1 MVGRF
6 ELSIEPWPGLKQGW
20 CHSKPLRA
28 KWPDPPPLRG
38 GAPVRGTSHAFP
50 CTRPEAGK
58 AGQEFEMNKL
68 AFMFLAFGLVA
79 AVFGFAGLA
88 GAATPIAEF
97 FAVVFGLLSLGFLL
111 IGRTGSR
118 VTT

>member
-1 MVGRF
+1 
-6 ELSIEPWPGLKQGW
+6 
-20 CHSKPLRA
+20 
-28 KWPDPPPLRG
+28 
-38 GAPVRGTSHAFP
+38 
-50 CTRPEAGK
+50 
-58 AGQEFEMNKL
+58 MNKL
-68 AFMFLAFGLVA
+68 AFMFLTFGLVA

>member
-1 MVGRF
+1 M
-6 ELSIEPWPGLKQGW
+6 I
-20 CHSKPLRA
+20 
-28 KWPDPPPLRG
+28 
-38 GAPVRGTSHAFP
+38 
-50 CTRPEAGK
+50 
-58 AGQEFEMNKL
+58 KL

-88 GAATPIAEF
+88 GAATAIAKF
-97 FAVVFGLLSLGFLL
+97 FAIVFGLLCLGFLL